1 MPESEAR
8 DGGGEAVT
16 TERRSQPVPLGRNRG
31 FQLLWTGSAFST
43 LGLETADLAFPLL
56 VLAVTG
62 SPAAAGL
69 VGAVQMTTA
78 LVLGLPAG
86 ELADRFD
93 RRALLLI
100 VESLRA
106 VAIGSIVLAQLTDQ
120 LVLAH
125 LLAVAAVMGAMR
137 PLAATA
143 RMLLIRTV
151 VPPEQLTAALTREE
165 VRINGA
171 SLAGPPLGGAL
182 FAVGRAVPFL
192 ATTLTLVVSIVC
204 VALMRPKASG
214 KTDGEAAAAAP
225 EAAPPPP
232 PPQEDS
238 SALRRILGGIALV
251 WRNPLLRRTTLFT
264 AVMNSATA
272 PMILIVVVQL
282 QRQEISSALIGVAT
296 AGLALGGL
304 AGAALVTRL
313 HRLPPAALML
323 GQAGSVAVLLC
334 LLGLS
339 LGPWWAASVLFLTM
353 LAVPAMR
360 VLVDVVM
367 FRQVPDEQRGRVI
380 SAVMTLWGLGA
391 AGGTLLAGVLL
402 DFLSPPVILI
412 AIAALLTVVFFAAL
426 ASRDFRATAWPAEV
440 GRSDH

>member
-1 MPESEAR
+1 MPESDAR

-100 VESLRA
+100 VESSRA
-106 VAIGSIVLAQLTDQ
+106 VAVGSIVVAQLTDE

-192 ATTLTLVVSIVC
+192 ATTLTLVVSVVC

-214 KTDGEAAAAAP
+214 TTDGEAAP
-225 EAAPPPP
+225 AAPPP
-232 PPQEDS
+232 QEGS

-339 LGPWWAASVLFLTM
+339 LGPWWAAGVLFLTM

-412 AIAALLTVVFFAAL
+412 AIAALLAVVFFAAL
-426 ASRDFRATAWPAEV
+426 ASRDFRATAWPAEA
-440 GRSDH
+440 GRSDR